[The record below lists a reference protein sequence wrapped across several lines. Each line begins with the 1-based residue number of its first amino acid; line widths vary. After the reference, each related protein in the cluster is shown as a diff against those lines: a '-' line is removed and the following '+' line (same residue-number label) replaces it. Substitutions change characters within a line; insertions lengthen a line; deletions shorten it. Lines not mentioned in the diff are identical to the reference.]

1 MKFSK
6 DSKTE
11 IHDDFAIVLPSHQS
25 QLSSVA
31 QLKLHGSKFNRKVYL
46 HFDSKFHT
54 ALMEIISS
62 RRAIISAS
70 LGYSRNMGFKYRY

>member
-11 IHDDFAIVLPSHQS
+11 IRDDFAIVLPPNQS

-31 QLKLHGSKFNRKVYL
+31 QLILHGLIFNRKVYL

-62 RRAIISAS
+62 RYAIISGS
-70 LGYSRNMGFKYRY
+70 LGYPRNMGFKYRY